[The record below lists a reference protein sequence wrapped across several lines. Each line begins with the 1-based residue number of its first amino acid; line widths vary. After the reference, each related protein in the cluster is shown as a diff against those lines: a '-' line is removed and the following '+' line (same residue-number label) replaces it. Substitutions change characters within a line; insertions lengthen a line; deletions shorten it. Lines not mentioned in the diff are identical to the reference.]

1 MEENVTY
8 RETTTSVENQAD
20 WVRPELKRLDAG
32 SAESNETG
40 ANADNSAPQ
49 RS

>member
-8 RETTTSVENQAD
+8 RETTTAVENRSD
-20 WVRPELKRLDAG
+20 WIRPELKRLDAG

-40 ANADNSAPQ
+40 ANFDNSNPQ